1 MLHNFGGNIS
11 LFGRIETVA
20 TQPAAA
26 LADPTSGQLKGIGL
40 TMEGIEQNPVLYE
53 LMTSHTWRNTPI
65 DLNEWLKSYIRNRY
79 GKTSPELEQAWQ
91 VLVRTVYNGQAIRDG
106 AESIIAA
113 RPTFDGFRRW
123 ARTKLNYAP
132 EDLLPAWDLF
142 VKAIPECEKS
152 DGFVYDLVDLTRQV
166 LANYALPVQ
175 QEFAEAYQTNDK
187 AAFDRYTAEYLDL
200 IDDLDRLLATRK
212 DFLLGPWLAGA
223 RSWGQTPEEKALYE
237 QNARDL
243 ITLWGDA
250 GNRLHEYSCRQ
261 WSGLLSD
268 FYKPRWEQFIGA
280 VKSHWG
286 RFDQAQFDNQIKQW
300 EWQWVTSRKDFPVE
314 PSGDATIVAAE
325 LYKKYRDRIV
335 PLTKQMK
342 PIQYDID
349 MGKTQTAKPERFL
362 SLDVFRGLTIAL
374 MIVVNT
380 PGTGAHLL
388 FIPVACTV
396 VRIYV
401 GRFGFPSFLFAMG
414 NAMSFSMSRLRQA
427 SGSVF
432 YTKVLKRTIIIFLL
446 GFLMYWFPFF
456 QIGDDGAWMWK
467 PLAETR
473 IMGVLQ
479 RIALCYFFASV
490 MIRYFSEKQCGLF
503 PEGPAGLLGYFV
515 LVWPAGR
522 RTGDG
527 NQCRIASG
535 FSLLGPKH
543 MYRHGSLSYDP
554 EGILSTFPA
563 IVNVVV
569 GYLAGAFI
577 QQKGKSFEGIARLLM
592 AGFLLTS
599 LALWWNLVFPM
610 AKRLWTS
617 SFVLYTVG
625 IDLSVMAILG
635 YAIEMQKMKIGVT
648 FFDIFGK
655 NPLFIYL
662 FSELFYVVLRMVP
675 AGQGMD
681 VFEWISERV
690 FQVMFPGH
698 WGPWQL
704 RWRICFCVGCWD
716 GGLTRNGFI
725 SGFNTIREKI
735 PSEKERQLLLQC
747 KAVFFLLFST

>member
-1 MLHNFGGNIS
+1 
-11 LFGRIETVA
+11 
-20 TQPAAA
+20 
-26 LADPTSGQLKGIGL
+26 
-40 TMEGIEQNPVLYE
+40 
-53 LMTSHTWRNTPI
+53 
-65 DLNEWLKSYIRNRY
+65 
-79 GKTSPELEQAWQ
+79 
-91 VLVRTVYNGQAIRDG
+91 
-106 AESIIAA
+106 
-113 RPTFDGFRRW
+113 
-123 ARTKLNYAP
+123 
-132 EDLLPAWDLF
+132 
-142 VKAIPECEKS
+142 
-152 DGFVYDLVDLTRQV
+152 
-166 LANYALPVQ
+166 
-175 QEFAEAYQTNDK
+175 
-187 AAFDRYTAEYLDL
+187 
-200 IDDLDRLLATRK
+200 
-212 DFLLGPWLAGA
+212 
-223 RSWGQTPEEKALYE
+223 
-237 QNARDL
+237 
-243 ITLWGDA
+243 
-250 GNRLHEYSCRQ
+250 
-261 WSGLLSD
+261 
-268 FYKPRWEQFIGA
+268 
-280 VKSHWG
+280 
-286 RFDQAQFDNQIKQW
+286 
-300 EWQWVTSRKDFPVE
+300 
-314 PSGDATIVAAE
+314 
-325 LYKKYRDRIV
+325 
-335 PLTKQMK
+335 
-342 PIQYDID
+342 

-380 PGTGAHLL
+380 PGTGAHLYSYL
-388 FIPVACTV
+388 SHAQW
-396 VRIYV
+396 
-401 GRFGFPSFLFAMG
+401 FGFTLADLVFPSFLFAMG

-490 MIRYFSEKQCGLF
+490 MIRYFSEKAVWVISG
-503 PEGPAGLLGYFV
+503 GILLGYWGILYLFGPRGGELEMATNV
-515 LVWPAGR
+515 VSRLDLA
-522 RTGDG
+522 
-527 NQCRIASG
+527 I
-535 FSLLGPKH
+535 LGPKH

-625 IDLSVMAILG
+625 IDLSVMAILV

-662 FSELFYVVLRMVP
+662 FSELFYVELRMVP

-690 FQVMFPGH
+690 FQVMFPGSLGALATAVAYMLLC
-698 WGPWQL
+698 WLLGWWL
-704 RWRICFCVGCWD
+704 NKKRIY
-716 GGLTRNGFI
+716 
-725 SGFNTIREKI
+725 IRI
-735 PSEKERQLLLQC
+735 
-747 KAVFFLLFST
+747 